1 MNELPMAKQRVRF
14 YRKHGR
20 DAYVAWLLEEVGLE
34 GQDVPYDAR
43 YEIDDYVQNVMNP
56 TPSWVEAAQEVVAKT
71 PEEVDAEYEEK
82 WEEAKEA
89 ISPPSDS
96 LWQEEE
102 VEEEEEE
109 VIEVASQDNPFS
121 DTEVDYN
128 SWTVVELRA
137 ECKERG
143 LPVYG
148 TKAEIVLRLRRDDDA
163 VTQPEQDETEAPSEE
178 AAEESSD
185 APSEEAA
192 TEEVTNNAADSEQ
205 GNDIEEEE

>member
-1 MNELPMAKQRVRF
+1 MNKLPSPIQRVYY
-14 YRKHGR
+14 YRRHGR
-20 DAYVAWLLEEVGLE
+20 DAYVAWLLGEVGLE

-43 YEIDDYVQNVMNP
+43 YEIDDYIQNVMKP
-56 TPSWVEAAQEVVAKT
+56 EPSWVEAAKEAVSKT

-82 WEEAKEA
+82 WEEAKDA
-89 ISPPSDS
+89 LSPS
-96 LWQEEE
+96 E
-102 VEEEEEE
+102 EEEEEE

-137 ECKERG
+137 DCKERG

-148 TKAEIVLRLRRDDDA
+148 TKAEIVMRLRRDDES
-163 VTQPEQDETEAPSEE
+163 VTQPEQDETKAPSEE
-178 AAEESSD
+178 AVEESSD

-192 TEEVTNNAADSEQ
+192 TEEVNENAADSEQ

>member
-1 MNELPMAKQRVRF
+1 MV
-14 YRKHGR
+14 
-20 DAYVAWLLEEVGLE
+20 
-34 GQDVPYDAR
+34 
-43 YEIDDYVQNVMNP
+43 
-56 TPSWVEAAQEVVAKT
+56 SKT

-102 VEEEEEE
+102 VEEEA
-109 VIEVASQDNPFS
+109 IEVAGESNPFS
-121 DTEVDYN
+121 DSEIDYN

-148 TKAEIVLRLRRDDDA
+148 TKAEIVMRLRRDDDT
-163 VTQPEQDETEAPSEE
+163 VTQPEEDETEAPSEE
-178 AAEESSD
+178 AVEESSD
-185 APSEEAA
+185 TPSEEAV
-192 TEEVTNNAADSEQ
+192 TEEVNENAADSEQ
-205 GNDIEEEE
+205 GSDTTEEE

>member
-1 MNELPMAKQRVRF
+1 MKPE
-14 YRKHGR
+14 
-20 DAYVAWLLEEVGLE
+20 
-34 GQDVPYDAR
+34 
-43 YEIDDYVQNVMNP
+43 
-56 TPSWVEAAQEVVAKT
+56 PSWVEAAKEVVSKT

-82 WEEAKEA
+82 WEEAKDA
-89 ISPPSDS
+89 LSPS
-96 LWQEEE
+96 EK
-102 VEEEEEE
+102 EEEEE

-148 TKAEIVLRLRRDDDA
+148 TKAEIVMRLRRDDES

-178 AAEESSD
+178 AVEESSD

-192 TEEVTNNAADSEQ
+192 TEEVNENAADSEQ

>member
-56 TPSWVEAAQEVVAKT
+56 TPSWVEVAQKVVAKT

-89 ISPPSDS
+89 LSSS
-96 LWQEEE
+96 K
-102 VEEEEEE
+102 EEEE

-192 TEEVTNNAADSEQ
+192 TEDVNENAADSEQ
-205 GNDIEEEE
+205 GNNIEEEE

>member
-1 MNELPMAKQRVRF
+1 MKPE
-14 YRKHGR
+14 
-20 DAYVAWLLEEVGLE
+20 
-34 GQDVPYDAR
+34 
-43 YEIDDYVQNVMNP
+43 
-56 TPSWVEAAQEVVAKT
+56 PSWVEAAKEVVSKT

-82 WEEAKEA
+82 WEQAKDA
-89 ISPPSDS
+89 LSPS
-96 LWQEEE
+96 EEE
-102 VEEEEEE
+102 EEEEEE

-137 ECKERG
+137 ECKKRG

-148 TKAEIVLRLRRDDDA
+148 TKAEIVLRLRRDDES

-178 AAEESSD
+178 AVEESSD

-192 TEEVTNNAADSEQ
+192 TEEVNENAADSEQ

>member
-56 TPSWVEAAQEVVAKT
+56 TPSWVEAAQEVIAKT

-89 ISPPSDS
+89 LSSS
-96 LWQEEE
+96 K
-102 VEEEEEE
+102 EEEE

-163 VTQPEQDETEAPSEE
+163 VTQPEQDETETPSEE
-178 AAEESSD
+178 AVEESSD

-192 TEEVTNNAADSEQ
+192 TEDVNENAADSEQ

>member
-1 MNELPMAKQRVRF
+1 MNKLPPAISRVRH
-14 YRKHGR
+14 YRRYGR
-20 DAYVAWLLEEVGLE
+20 DSYVAWLLEEVGFE
-34 GQDVPYDAR
+34 GQDVPYHTR
-43 YEIDDYVQNVMNP
+43 YEIDDFVENVMKP
-56 TPSWVEAAQEVVAKT
+56 EPSWVEAAKEVVSKT

-82 WEEAKEA
+82 WEEAKDA
-89 ISPPSDS
+89 LSPS
-96 LWQEEE
+96 E
-102 VEEEEEE
+102 EEEEEE

-137 ECKERG
+137 DCKERG

-148 TKAEIVLRLRRDDDA
+148 TKAEIVMRLRRDDES

-178 AAEESSD
+178 AVEESSD

-192 TEEVTNNAADSEQ
+192 TEEVNENAADSEQ

>member
-56 TPSWVEAAQEVVAKT
+56 TPSWVEAAQKVVAKT

-89 ISPPSDS
+89 LSSS
-96 LWQEEE
+96 K
-102 VEEEEEE
+102 EEEE

-205 GNDIEEEE
+205 GNNIEEEE

>member
-1 MNELPMAKQRVRF
+1 MNKLPSPIQRVYY
-14 YRKHGR
+14 YRRHGR

-43 YEIDDYVQNVMNP
+43 YEIDDYIQNVMKPEP
-56 TPSWVEAAQEVVAKT
+56 TWVEAAKEVVSKT

-82 WEEAKEA
+82 WEQAKDA
-89 ISPPSDS
+89 LSPS
-96 LWQEEE
+96 
-102 VEEEEEE
+102 EEEEE

-148 TKAEIVLRLRRDDDA
+148 TKAEIVLRLRRDDES

-178 AAEESSD
+178 AVEESSD

-192 TEEVTNNAADSEQ
+192 TEEVNENAADSEQ

>member
-1 MNELPMAKQRVRF
+1 MNKLPSAISRVRH
-14 YRKHGR
+14 YRRYGR
-20 DAYVAWLLEEVGLE
+20 DSYVTWLLEEVGLE
-34 GQDVPYDAR
+34 EQDVPYHTR
-43 YEIDDYVQNVMNP
+43 YEIDDFVENVMKP
-56 TPSWVEAAQEVVAKT
+56 EPSWVEAAKEVVSKT

-82 WEEAKEA
+82 WEQAKDA
-89 ISPPSDS
+89 LSPS
-96 LWQEEE
+96 EEE
-102 VEEEEEE
+102 EEEEEE

-148 TKAEIVLRLRRDDDA
+148 TKAEIVMRLRRDDES

-178 AAEESSD
+178 AVEESSD

-192 TEEVTNNAADSEQ
+192 TEEVNENAADSEQ
-205 GNDIEEEE
+205 GNNIEEEE

>member
-1 MNELPMAKQRVRF
+1 MNELPPAISRVRH
-14 YRKHGR
+14 YRRYGR
-20 DAYVAWLLEEVGLE
+20 NSYVAWLLDEVGLE
-34 GQDVPYDAR
+34 RQDVPYHTR
-43 YEIDDYVQNVMNP
+43 YEIDDFVENVMNP
-56 TPSWVEAAQEVVAKT
+56 EPSWVEAAKEVVAKT

-89 ISPPSDS
+89 LSSS
-96 LWQEEE
+96 K
-102 VEEEEEE
+102 EEEEI
-109 VIEVASQDNPFS
+109 IEVASQDNPFS

-163 VTQPEQDETEAPSEE
+163 VTQPEQDETETPSEE
-178 AAEESSD
+178 AVEESSD

-192 TEEVTNNAADSEQ
+192 TEDVNENAADSEQ

>member
-1 MNELPMAKQRVRF
+1 MNELPSAISRVRH
-14 YRKHGR
+14 YRRYGR

-34 GQDVPYDAR
+34 GQDVPYHTR
-43 YEIDDYVQNVMNP
+43 YEIDDFVENVMRP
-56 TPSWVEAAQEVVAKT
+56 EPSWVEAAKEVVTKT

-89 ISPPSDS
+89 LSPPSDS
-96 LWQEEE
+96 LWQEEQ
-102 VEEEEEE
+102 EEEE
-109 VIEVASQDNPFS
+109 VIEVANQDNPFS

-148 TKAEIVLRLRRDDDA
+148 TKAEIVLRLRRDDDT
-163 VTQPEQDETEAPSEE
+163 VTQPEEDETEAPSEE
-178 AAEESSD
+178 AVEESSD
-185 APSEEAA
+185 TPSEEAV
-192 TEEVTNNAADSEQ
+192 TEEVNENAADSEQ